1 LMRNK
6 RGYFKELA
14 KEKKKREFSL
24 KWGVFGVII
33 RTEDAIKLEIP

>member
-1 LMRNK
+1 MNPLLIGITANLMRNK

-24 KWGVFGVII
+24 K
-33 RTEDAIKLEIP
+33 